1 MYKMIKHINTRRL
14 FVSFLALFIL
24 LLTATPLTTVSANSR
39 NYITDYDSY
48 SYDETGMKIPAPEA
62 YKLER
67 SINANTLGVS
77 ALSSMTAVYV
87 TDERIYIA
95 ASNAIHITDLN
106 FNLIESLSEFEL
118 NGELQTISSPG
129 DVFVDANDN
138 IYVTEPGKGRILL
151 FGSDL
156 ELIRAMGK
164 PQAVG
169 LEAVKYEPTKLV
181 VDRVGRMFVVSRNVY
196 EGIMEL
202 SPIGGF
208 TRYYGVN
215 NVRFNPLEL
224 FWRSIATEA
233 QRANMQLW
241 LPTDFSNV
249 SINPDGFI
257 FATVQSGMVS
267 DPIKLLN
274 SKGEDIL
281 RYPRRLRPLG
291 DYEFR
296 DTGSSFIAIDNNEFG
311 SYIALDTNRDRVFA
325 YNNDGYLLYVF
336 GGNGNQN
343 GKFQNPVDVK
353 YLGERIVVVDSLAQS
368 IEVFAPT
375 YYGDLINQ
383 AVEADMTDQPDLAAE
398 YWTEITEMNPQYFL
412 AYISMGDAAYRQ
424 GLYEQAQ
431 TYYKLGGYRSG
442 YSDAKEQT
450 RADWLDE
457 NITLVLIVLFAI
469 VILLTWTLLVKPNLE
484 ERRRNKLAEQKGGKR

>member
-1 MYKMIKHINTRRL
+1 MNRMIKHKRRFFL
-14 FVSFLALFIL
+14 GFVAMLAL
-24 LLTATPLTTVSANSR
+24 LLTVSPLTAVSANTR
-39 NYITDYDSY
+39 NYITDYESY
-48 SYDETGMKIPAPEA
+48 SYDERGNMIPSPEA

-77 ALSSMTAVYV
+77 SLSNMSAVFV
-87 TDERIYIA
+87 SEDRIYIA

-106 FNLIESLSEFEL
+106 FNLIDTLDEFEL
-118 NGELQTISSPG
+118 NGEIQSISSPG
-129 DVFVDANDN
+129 DVFVDANGN
-138 IYVTEPGKGRILL
+138 IYVTEPGKARILL

-156 ELIRAMGK
+156 KLIRAMGK

-169 LEAVKYEPTKLV
+169 LESVKYEPTKLV

-202 SPIGGF
+202 SPMGGF

-257 FATVQSGMVS
+257 FATVQSGAVA

-281 RYPRRLRPLG
+281 RYPTRLRPRG
-291 DYEFR
+291 DFEYL
-296 DTGSSFIAIDNNEFG
+296 DIGSSFISIDNNQYG

-336 GGNGNQN
+336 GGNGNQE

-353 YLGERIVVVDSLAQS
+353 YLGSRILVVDSLAQS
-368 IEVFAPT
+368 IEVFEPT
-375 YYGDLINQ
+375 YYGDLINR
-383 AVEADMTDQPDLAAE
+383 AVEADMTDEADLAAE
-398 YWTEITEMNPQYFL
+398 YWTEVAQMNPQYSL

-424 GLYEQAQ
+424 GQYEDAQ

-457 NITLVLIVLFAI
+457 NITLVLIVLLAI
-469 VILLTWTLLVKPNLE
+469 VLLLTWSLLVKPNLE
-484 ERRRNKLAEQKGGKR
+484 ERRQRKLAEQKGGKR